1 MFFKYGK
8 KPSIEI
14 AGIGHRTISS
24 DKEILKK
31 EIKKIL
37 KEYDR
42 DYRAIVRTAFATG
55 ADQLI
60 AECAVELGVTIKAVL
75 PYSLE
80 EYIEKIK
87 EDAIKNKYSF
97 TETEEIKMRH
107 LLSHAV
113 ACKKIKSKDN
123 PYLAASQY
131 LIHQCDKMIALWD
144 GIETPLEDQNHNPIN
159 QGGTYHCIQLARA
172 KGLTEEDIHIIHC
185 ER

>member
-1 MFFKYGK
+1 MFLKFGK
-8 KPSIEI
+8 KPSIDI

-24 DKEILKK
+24 DKEKLKK

-42 DYRAIVRTAFATG
+42 NYTVIVRSAFATG
-55 ADQLI
+55 ADQFI
-60 AECAVELGVTIKAVL
+60 AECAVELGMTIKAVL

-80 EYIEKIK
+80 DYIEKIK
-87 EDAIKNKYSF
+87 EDATKNKYSF
-97 TETEEIKMRH
+97 TETDEIKMRH

-113 ACKKIKSKDN
+113 VCKEIKSKKN
-123 PYLAASQY
+123 PYLVVSQY
-131 LIHQCDKMIALWD
+131 LIQHCDKMIALWD
-144 GIETPLEDQNHNPIN
+144 GVETPLEDQNHHPIN
-159 QGGTYHCIQLARA
+159 QGGTYHCIQLAKT